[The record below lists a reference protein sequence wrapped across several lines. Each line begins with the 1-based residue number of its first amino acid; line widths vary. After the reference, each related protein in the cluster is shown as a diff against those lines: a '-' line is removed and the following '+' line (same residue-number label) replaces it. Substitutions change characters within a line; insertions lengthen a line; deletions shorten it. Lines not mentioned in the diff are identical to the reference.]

1 MFERFT
7 EPARLV
13 VVVLA
18 PDEARAL
25 GHDYLGTEH
34 FLLGLLRLNDG
45 IAWQALEKLGVRLEE
60 VRAQVGLI
68 PGRGDASSE
77 LSWTPRAMKVVELAL
92 DEADAGG
99 QTEVGPEHILLAI
112 AREDEGIASQIL
124 RDLGADGDAI
134 RAAVG
139 DLS

>member
-1 MFERFT
+1 MDS
-7 EPARLV
+7 ARS
-13 VVVLA
+13 
-18 PDEARAL
+18 E
-25 GHDYLGTEH
+25 
-34 FLLGLLRLNDG
+34 
-45 IAWQALEKLGVRLEE
+45 
-60 VRAQVGLI
+60 
-68 PGRGDASSE
+68 GR
-77 LSWTPRAMKVVELAL
+77 R
-92 DEADAGG
+92 ADAGG